1 MTTIDI
7 PLRNP
12 CALDVLIFPWVLK
25 LYLILSYSLAIITQI
40 IIVRAAETI
49 KNQLKQ
55 EILAELV

>member
-7 PLRNP
+7 PLRNR